1 MRSFNV
7 YEKNDGTCKAVKN
20 GWSWPAFFF
29 GSIWAIFT
37 QLWLIG
43 LLLLPVELLLQIL
56 MNIIGEIQRNAS
68 GSYAETTEIIV
79 GVVALIAMSI
89 RIIFG
94 VYGNAWKRK
103 RLEKSNYRLV
113 KSLEASSK
121 DNAVSLFKNF
131 AL

>member
-7 YEKNDGTCKAVKN
+7 YERSNGSCKAVKN

-29 GSIWAIFT
+29 GSIWALCM

-43 LLLLPVELLLQIL
+43 LLLLPVELFLQML
-56 MNIIGEIQRNAS
+56 MSITERMQRNAS
-68 GSYAETTEIIV
+68 GGYAETIQIFG
-79 GVVALIAMSI
+79 GVIALASLVI

-94 VYGNAWKRK
+94 SYGNSWKRK

-113 KSLEASSK
+113 KTIDASGK
-121 DNAVSLFKNF
+121 DNAISLYKGS
-131 AL
+131 AS

>member
-7 YEKNDGTCKAVKN
+7 YEKNDGTCKVVKN